1 MKFGCS
7 GRLLL
12 VLLIAFT
19 ALALFSVVI
28 GGLIAS
34 DPFVKPPKPEIP
46 AEVIGHLGPLPVS
59 NTMLTAWIT
68 VLVLVILGVAATRKM
83 KLIPNGRSLQNL
95 VEWGIEKLLNLVEG
109 VVGHER
115 GRKFFPF
122 IATLFLF
129 IFANAW
135 LGLLPGYGSI
145 EVHQVHDGK
154 EVAVP
159 LLRAANTD
167 LNLTLALA
175 FASFIFVEALG
186 FSYNGFFGY
195 AKKFVNLG
203 ALGKGFG
210 NLFTGKIK
218 AGLNGI
224 FMGIIEAFVG
234 IVEFI
239 SEIVRLVSF
248 SFRLFGNMIAGEI
261 LLLVMFFL
269 VPFVVPVLFYG
280 LETMVGLIQA
290 MIFAMLTLV
299 FASMA
304 TTKHEH

>member
-1 MKFGCS
+1 MLILGIVFFA
-7 GRLLL
+7 LLA
-12 VLLIAFT
+12 VS
-19 ALALFSVVI
+19 LAI
-28 GGLIAS
+28 GGLGS
-34 DPFVKPPKPEIP
+34 SFLGREPFAKAPVPEIP
-46 AEVIGHLGPLPVS
+46 AEVIGHIGPMPVS
-59 NTMLTAWIT
+59 NTMLTSFIT
-68 VLVLVILGVAATRKM
+68 VIVLVVVGLMATRKM
-83 KLIPNGRSLQNL
+83 KLVPNARGLQNL
-95 VEWGIEKLLNLVEG
+95 VEWGIEKLIGLVEG

-122 IATLFLF
+122 IATIFLF
-129 IFANAW
+129 VFANAW

-145 EVHQVHDGK
+145 VIHQVHEGR
-154 EVAVP
+154 EVEVP

-175 FASFIFVEALG
+175 LASFVFVESLG
-186 FSYNGFFGY
+186 FAYNGFFGY

-203 ALGKGFG
+203 ALGRGFG
-210 NLFTGKIK
+210 KLFTGKIK
-218 AGLNGI
+218 AGLTGI

-234 IVEFI
+234 IVELI
-239 SEIVRLVSF
+239 SELVRLVSF

-261 LLLVMFFL
+261 LLLIMFFL
-269 VPFVVPVLFYG
+269 VPFVVPVIFYG

-304 TTKHEH
+304 TAKHEH